1 MVTWPSLVLLLLPRL
16 IWPNGQRCLRQERT
30 RRLQAPPRPQLLGFF
45 LPLLTQQQHHQ
56 LHALITKPHSCR
68 KTSEPSGLSVSSWLP
83 GCRFL
88 HCDVTVK
95 EVRSLL
101 GSPCLSL
108 LLTQGFP
115 KSPLGP
121 PPYSH
126 VHYLTQKDT
135 KVLPISL
142 LLGMSGYRQHLGF
155 TI

>member
-1 MVTWPSLVLLLLPRL
+1 MVTWPSWVRLSLPRL
-16 IWPNGQRCLRQERT
+16 LWPNGQRCWRQERT
-30 RRLQAPPRPQLLGFF
+30 RRLQAPPRPRLCFFF
-45 LPLLTQQQHHQ
+45 LPLLTQQQLHQ
-56 LHALITKPHSCR
+56 LHPLMTELDSCL

-108 LLTQGFP
+108 LTQGFP
-115 KSPLGP
+115 KSLLAP
-121 PPYSH
+121 PSSH